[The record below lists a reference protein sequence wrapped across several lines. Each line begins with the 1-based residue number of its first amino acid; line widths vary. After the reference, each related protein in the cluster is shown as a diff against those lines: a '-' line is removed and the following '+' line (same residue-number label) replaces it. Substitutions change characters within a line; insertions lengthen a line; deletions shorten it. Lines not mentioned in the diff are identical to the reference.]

1 MGFDWQ
7 DIFHDSKD
15 TLYFAACSG
24 GVDSMVLCYLM
35 HKAGLSFEILH
46 VNYQL
51 RGESSLKDEDL
62 VVSYAASLNKKVHVQ
77 RYDTEKLLKN
87 GGNLQQLCRELRYN
101 WFRMFTEQ
109 HPGSKIVLA
118 HHLDDQ
124 VETFY
129 LHLARNAGIAG
140 LSSLK
145 AVNGNLLRPLLQ
157 FTKKELYAF
166 ARTHNIPWR
175 EDASNSKNDY
185 ARNKLRNV
193 FLPFAEQE
201 IPDLRS
207 SVLNLIAVF
216 QNNYKELETALKTEV
231 GFSKH
236 FELNILQFSQW
247 PADKKNVFLHLL
259 EIRNTALDE
268 LEKLKSSDI
277 GKFIEIDNWF
287 ISKEKEVFAFDQ
299 GENLSLPE
307 LLIKPVTA
315 LPGHF
320 SKEEIYLDKSKIK
333 GELYLRKWKEGDRLE
348 AIGVKGSKL
357 VSKIINEARLSAYE
371 KRRVFV
377 LADEENIHWIVGIKI
392 GRKAVATASSTEIVK
407 VYCLRHSDQDNK
419 IAVE

>member
-1 MGFDWQ
+1 MDFDWQ
-7 DIFHDSKD
+7 NLFHDSKD

-101 WFRMFTEQ
+101 WFRTFTEQ

-166 ARTHNIPWR
+166 ARAHDIPWR
-175 EDASNSKNDY
+175 EDMSNSKNKY
-185 ARNKLRNV
+185 ARNKLRNI
-193 FLPFAEQE
+193 FLPFAEQK

-207 SVLNLIAVF
+207 SVLYLITVF
-216 QNNYKELETALKTEV
+216 QNNYKEVETALKTEV
-231 GFSKH
+231 GFSSH
-236 FELNILQFSQW
+236 FELDISQFSQW
-247 PADKKNVFLHLL
+247 SADKKNVFLHLL
-259 EIRNTALDE
+259 EIRATALDE

-277 GKFIEIDNWF
+277 GKFIETDNWF
-287 ISKEKEVFAFDQ
+287 ISKKKEVFVFDQ
-299 GENLSLPE
+299 TEKPTFPK
-307 LLIKPVTA
+307 LIIEPVTT
-315 LPGHF
+315 LPVHF
-320 SKEEIYLDKSKIK
+320 SKEEIYLDKLKIK
-333 GELYLRKWKEGDRLE
+333 GELYLRRWQEGDRLE
-348 AIGVKGSKL
+348 AIGVNGSKL
-357 VSKIINEARLSAYE
+357 VSKIINEAHLSAYE
-371 KRRVFV
+371 KRRVLV
-377 LADEENIHWIVGIKI
+377 LTDEENIHWIVGIKV
-392 GRKAVATASSTEIVK
+392 GRKAIATKNFKEALRI
-407 VYCLRHSDQDNK
+407 YCIENK
-419 IAVE
+419 GK